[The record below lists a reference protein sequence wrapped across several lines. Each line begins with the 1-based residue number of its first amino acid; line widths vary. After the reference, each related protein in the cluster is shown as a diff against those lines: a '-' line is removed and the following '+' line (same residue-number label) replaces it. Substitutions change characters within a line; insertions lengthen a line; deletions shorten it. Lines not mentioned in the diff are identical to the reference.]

1 MLRRLTFLVA
11 TTVAVGSCGAED
23 GQSVERGAQVYAA
36 VIRALV
42 SEPPGHPDTGAEQRD
57 RIVYAGPLGENVD
70 ISLEV
75 QVAVV
80 DRLEEFA
87 TIRFV
92 DDRNEAIDDDEQG
105 EPVRED
111 GVLLLLGRIPDGRSP
126 SFEAARYIDVDA
138 ATRFRVTAE
147 RSRGKWKVAN
157 LESTAGSPAYSPEPK

>member
-23 GQSVERGAQVYAA
+23 GRSTERGAQVYDA

-57 RIVYAGPLGENVD
+57 RVVYAGPLGEKVD
-70 ISLEV
+70 VSLEV

-80 DRLEEFA
+80 DQLEEFA

-92 DDRNEAIDDDEQG
+92 DSRNEAIDDDE
-105 EPVRED
+105 ERKPVRED

-126 SFEAARYIDVDA
+126 SVEATRYVDVDEDA
-138 ATRFRVTAE
+138 RFRVTVE
-147 RSRGKWKVAN
+147 RSRGKWKVVDV
-157 LESTAGSPAYSPEPK
+157 EIIAGRGSA